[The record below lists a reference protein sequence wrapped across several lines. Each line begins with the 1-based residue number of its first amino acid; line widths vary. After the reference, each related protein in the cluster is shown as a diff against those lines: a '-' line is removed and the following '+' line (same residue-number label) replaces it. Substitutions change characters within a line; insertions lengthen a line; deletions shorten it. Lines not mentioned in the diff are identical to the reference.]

1 MAAVCACNYCFA
13 WQSKSMET
21 KWAVDNLQTIR
32 TLMERSALYRRAL
45 APIMILAGTIGIAGG
60 LIGWRCHIESNRGF
74 VWLWLGVAALA
85 LAGALFLVRRQ
96 ALKDSEPFW
105 SPPPRRVGQAMLPA
119 FLVGLVLAVFMIVVG
134 GSVEYREWQLFL
146 VVLWSW
152 LYGCAV
158 HAAGFFIPR
167 GVRWLGWIPHNQ
179 IWAHYCQYTAFVFPS
194 MHDSS
199 GNVLLE
205 ALSQGLPVI
214 CLDTGG
220 PGAILQRSCGIKVA
234 VENRSEAE
242 MVADLAAAMQEL
254 AANPDL
260 RAQKARNALEFARA
274 NRWQEVVAGAYAQ
287 VEKAVD
293 CIGRRRGNS
302 VR

>member
-1 MAAVCACNYCFA
+1 
-13 WQSKSMET
+13 MET

-105 SPPPRRVGQAMLPA
+105 SPPTRRVGQALIPA
-119 FLVGLVLAVFMIVVG
+119 FLVGLVLAVFMVVVG
-134 GSVEYREWQLFL
+134 GNVEYREWQLFL

-158 HAAGFFIPR
+158 HAAGFFMPR
-167 GVRWLGWIPHNQ
+167 GVRWLGW
-179 IWAHYCQYTAFVFPS
+179 VFILAGS
-194 MHDSS
+194 
-199 GNVLLE
+199 VLL
-205 ALSQGLPVI
+205 ASFGVMARWHNGVQPHLLMGGIFGGLHLI
-214 CLDTGG
+214 Y
-220 PGAILQRSCGIKVA
+220 GIYLHFTEPKTP
-234 VENRSEAE
+234 
-242 MVADLAAAMQEL
+242 AA
-254 AANPDL
+254 
-260 RAQKARNALEFARA
+260 
-274 NRWQEVVAGAYAQ
+274 
-287 VEKAVD
+287 
-293 CIGRRRGNS
+293 
-302 VR
+302 